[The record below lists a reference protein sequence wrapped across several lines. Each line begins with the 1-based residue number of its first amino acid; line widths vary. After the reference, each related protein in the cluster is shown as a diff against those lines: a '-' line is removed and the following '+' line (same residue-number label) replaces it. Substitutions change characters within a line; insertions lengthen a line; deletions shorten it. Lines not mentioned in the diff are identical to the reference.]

1 MNDNDLDKTIR
12 EYAARAIEILIVIII
27 ICVINLLVSK

>member
-12 EYAARAIEILIVIII
+12 EYTARAIEMLIVIVI
-27 ICVINLLVSK
+27 ICVINFILC

>member
-27 ICVINLLVSK
+27 ICVINFILC